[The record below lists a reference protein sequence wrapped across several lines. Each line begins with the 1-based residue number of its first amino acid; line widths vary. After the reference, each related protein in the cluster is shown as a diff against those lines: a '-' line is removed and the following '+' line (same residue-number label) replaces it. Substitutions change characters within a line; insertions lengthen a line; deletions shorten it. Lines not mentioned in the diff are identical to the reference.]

1 MNQPSVDSVTSEQ
14 QAAQQQEKA
23 VRLNLLLDV
32 SMFVPV
38 LTVAVLA
45 NSMLLMAD
53 FLDRKS
59 VV

>member
-1 MNQPSVDSVTSEQ
+1 MNQPSVDNVTSEQ
-14 QAAQQQEKA
+14 QAALQQEKA

-45 NSMLLMAD
+45 NSMLLMTD
-53 FLDRKS
+53 FFEYAK
-59 VV
+59 